1 MKKLS
6 EMNVGLVL
14 SGGGAKGAYQIG
26 MLRALEELGISRQ
39 ISVISGTSIGAFNAL
54 AYAVG
59 GTEKMRDIMTHFFA
73 CYERGMDNDEA
84 TLARAKEN
92 VLAGRAG
99 MEEFISDP
107 AYRRSDSAPLAE
119 YMRASLPDALL
130 ADYKL
135 RVLACA
141 YSLEDARPQYFTLN
155 GLPGEAQRQ
164 LVLASGSLAFVY
176 PPIAYGGRHYL
187 DGGEIPEICPNG
199 APEDKIPLRPIADAG
214 LDAIIV
220 SFLIASDTVDTAL
233 VPPGTGYHELRPSV
247 PLEAYP
253 GAGTLDF
260 SPEKLASHEALGYAD
275 TLRHFA
281 QHAL

>member
-1 MKKLS
+1 
-6 EMNVGLVL
+6 
-14 SGGGAKGAYQIG
+14 

-92 VLAGRAG
+92 VLAGRTG

-107 AYRRSDSAPLAE
+107 AYRCSDSAPLAE
-119 YMRASLPDALL
+119 HMRASLPDALL

-155 GLPGEAQRQ
+155 GLPGEEQRQ

-187 DGGEIPEICPNG
+187 DGGEIPERYRSDPSQTRGLTPSSSASSSRRTPWTRPLCRP
-199 APEDKIPLRPIADAG
+199 APAIMSFAPAFRWRPIPARARWTSRRKSSPRMRRS
-214 LDAIIV
+214 ATPTRCATSRSTRFEVETYV
-220 SFLIASDTVDTAL
+220 ST
-233 VPPGTGYHELRPSV
+233 PPWAARRPR
-247 PLEAYP
+247 
-253 GAGTLDF
+253 G
-260 SPEKLASHEALGYAD
+260 
-275 TLRHFA
+275 
-281 QHAL
+281 

>member
-1 MKKLS
+1 MS
-6 EMNVGLVL
+6 
-14 SGGGAKGAYQIG
+14 AAW
-26 MLRALEELGISRQ
+26 
-39 ISVISGTSIGAFNAL
+39 
-54 AYAVG
+54 
-59 GTEKMRDIMTHFFA
+59 IMT
-73 CYERGMDNDEA
+73 RP
-84 TLARAKEN
+84 R
-92 VLAGRAG
+92 
-99 MEEFISDP
+99 
-107 AYRRSDSAPLAE
+107 
-119 YMRASLPDALL
+119 LP
-130 ADYKL
+130 
-135 RVLACA
+135 ACA

-155 GLPGEAQRQ
+155 GLPGEEQRQ

>member
-107 AYRRSDSAPLAE
+107 
-119 YMRASLPDALL
+119 
-130 ADYKL
+130 
-135 RVLACA
+135 V
-141 YSLEDARPQYFTLN
+141 
-155 GLPGEAQRQ
+155 
-164 LVLASGSLAFVY
+164 
-176 PPIAYGGRHYL
+176 
-187 DGGEIPEICPNG
+187 
-199 APEDKIPLRPIADAG
+199 
-214 LDAIIV
+214 
-220 SFLIASDTVDTAL
+220 
-233 VPPGTGYHELRPSV
+233 
-247 PLEAYP
+247 
-253 GAGTLDF
+253 
-260 SPEKLASHEALGYAD
+260 
-275 TLRHFA
+275 
-281 QHAL
+281 